1 MLAATH
7 NGEWIPKV
15 FVGVYLASAAFDFIF
30 LALRNPKNDGGRR
43 APLSAMKRTTDH
55 KQNDLECMMPFH
67 GTLSTYLPEL

>member
-30 LALRNPKNDGGRR
+30 LALIRNPKNDGGRR
-43 APLSAMKRTTDH
+43 SA
-55 KQNDLECMMPFH
+55 
-67 GTLSTYLPEL
+67 SLPR

>member
-43 APLSAMKRTTDH
+43 APLSRDEADDRPQTKRFWIGMYDAI
-55 KQNDLECMMPFH
+55 
-67 GTLSTYLPEL
+67 SR

>member
-30 LALRNPKNDGGRR
+30 LALRNPKNDGGPR
-43 APLSAMKRTTDH
+43 APLSSRDEADDRPQTKRFGMYDAI
-55 KQNDLECMMPFH
+55 
-67 GTLSTYLPEL
+67 SR